1 METMVC
7 VMLICLIVDTI
18 QREGCYLRRNLLYI
32 EDNEKIGK
40 LVKEEL
46 EQRGFSVQWLLSG
59 EGAEKDVHQYEVVI
73 LDIMLPGLDGFTVG
87 KRLKKVAPD
96 VPILLLSARTSIDDK
111 VDGLQFADDYVTKPF
126 HTDELVARLEVLIR
140 RSGGIHSERISLG
153 NHIEVDLGVKMIFD
167 KRTGEEIILTGKQH
181 RILMYFLR
189 HPNQVLP
196 KEQIYEAI
204 WEEAYITGD
213 KTLMVHIRR
222 LRQKLERNPNS
233 PEIIETLKGI
243 GYRVKL

>member
-1 METMVC
+1 MKKN
-7 VMLICLIVDTI
+7 I
-18 QREGCYLRRNLLYI
+18 LYI
-32 EDNEKIGK
+32 EDNEKIGSW
-40 LVKEEL
+40 VKEEL

-59 EGAEKDVHQYEVVI
+59 EGAEKEVNENEIVL

-87 KRLKKVAPD
+87 RRLKKAAPA
-96 VPILLLSARTSIDDK
+96 VPILLLTARTSINDK
-111 VDGLQFADDYVTKPF
+111 VEGLQFADDYLTKPF

-140 RSGGIHSERISLG
+140 RRSVTHSKRILLG
-153 NHIEVDLGVKMIFD
+153 NHIEVDPEIQMVYD

-181 RILMYFLR
+181 QILMYFLR

-222 LRQKLERNPNS
+222 LRQKLERNPDA

>member
-1 METMVC
+1 MK
-7 VMLICLIVDTI
+7 
-18 QREGCYLRRNLLYI
+18 RNVLYI
-32 EDNEKIGK
+32 EDNEKIGSW
-40 LVKEEL
+40 VKEEL
-46 EQRGFSVQWLLSG
+46 EQRGYSVRWLLSG
-59 EGAEKDVHQYEVVI
+59 DGADREVHEHDIVI

-87 KRLKKVAPD
+87 KRLKKAAPA

-111 VDGLQFADDYVTKPF
+111 VDGLQFADDYLTKPF
-126 HTDELVARLEVLIR
+126 HTEELVARIEVLVR
-140 RSGGIHSERISLG
+140 RSGGTLSGRISVG
-153 NHIEVDLGVKMIFD
+153 EDIEVDPEALMVYD

-181 RILMYFLR
+181 QILMYFLQ

-204 WEEAYITGD
+204 WQEPYIMGD
-213 KTLMVHIRR
+213 KTIMVHIHR
-222 LRQKLERNPNS
+222 LRQKLERYPDS

>member
-1 METMVC
+1 MK
-7 VMLICLIVDTI
+7 
-18 QREGCYLRRNLLYI
+18 RNILYI
-32 EDNEKIGK
+32 EDNEKIGGW
-40 LVKEEL
+40 VKEEL

-59 EGAEKDVHQYEVVI
+59 EGAEQEVKQHEIVI

-87 KRLKKVAPD
+87 RRLKKAAPA
-96 VPILLLSARTSIDDK
+96 VPILLLTARTSIDDK
-111 VDGLQFADDYVTKPF
+111 VEGLQFADDYLTKPF

-140 RSGGIHSERISLG
+140 RSSGTSSGRILLG
-153 NHIEVDLGVKMIFD
+153 EHIEVDPQLQLIFD
-167 KRTGEEIILTGKQH
+167 KRNGEEIILTGKQH
-181 RILMYFLR
+181 QILMYFLR

-196 KEQIYEAI
+196 KEQIYEAV

-222 LRQKLERNPNS
+222 LRQKLERNPDS

>member
-1 METMVC
+1 MN
-7 VMLICLIVDTI
+7 
-18 QREGCYLRRNLLYI
+18 RNVLYI
-32 EDNEKIGK
+32 EDNEKIGGW
-40 LVKEEL
+40 VKEEL
-46 EQRGFSVQWLLSG
+46 EQRGFSVKWLLSG
-59 EGAEKDVHQYEVVI
+59 EGAEDKVNQHEVVI

-87 KRLKKVAPD
+87 KRLKKAAPA
-96 VPILLLSARTSIDDK
+96 VPILLLSARTSINDK
-111 VDGLQFADDYVTKPF
+111 VDGLQFADDYLTKPF

-140 RSGGIHSERISLG
+140 RSGGTHSGRISLG
-153 NHIEVDLGVKMIFD
+153 KHIEVDPEGQMVWD

-181 RILMYFLR
+181 QILMYFLR

-204 WEEAYITGD
+204 WEESYITGD
-213 KTLMVHIRR
+213 KTLMVHIHR
-222 LRQKLERNPNS
+222 LRQKLERHPDS

>member
-1 METMVC
+1 MKKYGTR
-7 VMLICLIVDTI
+7 
-18 QREGCYLRRNLLYI
+18 REGSYLIRNVLYI
-32 EDNEKIGK
+32 EDNEKIGSW
-40 LVKEEL
+40 VKEEL
-46 EQRGFSVQWLLSG
+46 ERRGYSVQWLLSG
-59 EGAEKDVHQYEVVI
+59 EGAEKEVNQYEIVI

-87 KRLKKVAPD
+87 KRLKKAAPA

-111 VDGLQFADDYVTKPF
+111 VDGLQFADDYLTKPF
-126 HTDELVARLEVLIR
+126 HTDELVARLEVLVR
-140 RSGGIHSERISLG
+140 RSGGTHSARISLG
-153 NHIEVDLGVKMIFD
+153 NHIEVDPDIQMVFD

-181 RILMYFLR
+181 QILMYFLR

-222 LRQKLERNPNS
+222 LRQRIERNPDA

>member
-1 METMVC
+1 MKRSV
-7 VMLICLIVDTI
+7 
-18 QREGCYLRRNLLYI
+18 LYI
-32 EDNEKIGK
+32 EDNEKIGSW
-40 LVKEEL
+40 VKEEL

-59 EGAEKDVHQYEVVI
+59 EGAQEEVHQHEIVI

-87 KRLKKVAPD
+87 KRLKKAAPA
-96 VPILLLSARTSIDDK
+96 VPILLLSARTSINDK
-111 VDGLQFADDYVTKPF
+111 VDGLQFADDYLTKPF

-140 RSGGIHSERISLG
+140 RSGRTHSERISLG
-153 NHIEVDLGVKMIFD
+153 NHIEVDPEVQMVYD

-181 RILMYFLR
+181 QILMYFLR

-196 KEQIYEAI
+196 KEQIYEGI
-204 WEEAYITGD
+204 WKESYITGD

-222 LRQKLERNPNS
+222 LRQKLERYPDS

>member
-1 METMVC
+1 MK
-7 VMLICLIVDTI
+7 
-18 QREGCYLRRNLLYI
+18 RNILYI
-32 EDNEKIGK
+32 EDNEKIGGW
-40 LVKEEL
+40 VKEEL

-59 EGAEKDVHQYEVVI
+59 EGAEQEVKQHEIVI

-87 KRLKKVAPD
+87 RRLKKAAPA
-96 VPILLLSARTSIDDK
+96 VPVLLLTARTSIDDK
-111 VDGLQFADDYVTKPF
+111 VEGLQFADDYLTKPF
-126 HTDELVARLEVLIR
+126 HTDELVARLEVLLR
-140 RSGGIHSERISLG
+140 RSGGPHSGRILLG
-153 NHIEVDLGVKMIFD
+153 EHIEVDPQLQLIFD
-167 KRTGEEIILTGKQH
+167 KRNGEEIILTGKQH
-181 RILMYFLR
+181 QILMYFLR

-196 KEQIYEAI
+196 KEQIYEAV

-222 LRQKLERNPNS
+222 LRQKLERNPDS